1 MVAQRAPRPEDQI
14 EYPTLEDLAA
24 RVATLRPVSGVAV
37 RVLSL
42 TDEPAVSA
50 HELADVMSAD
60 QALSAKMLRMANS
73 AYYGHARRISSVRD
87 AVVLL
92 GSRTVRSAV
101 LVSTVMNRSAHEGLI
116 ERYPFW
122 RYCVAVGIISSAAAQ
137 TQRLDKHMAFT
148 AGVLHA
154 IGVLA
159 LDQQAP
165 DLLEEAMS
173 LAHEGDIALRDAEL
187 ALFGYT
193 DADLGRELAMR
204 WNFPQELVESIGAWP
219 APPETHPGTLAEV
232 LYRARE
238 LATACGLADGI
249 ETLESPLDAAD
260 GSEEGIAIELP
271 EIWRVSPWAR
281 ALAAL
286 GGPVGIAE
294 QADSFV
300 EATLLG

>member
-1 MVAQRAPRPEDQI
+1 MVAQRAFRPDEQEFEAAA
-14 EYPTLEDLAA
+14 EYPTLEELAA

-37 RVLSL
+37 RVLAL

-101 LVSTVMNRSAHEGLI
+101 LVSTVMNRSANEGLI
-116 ERYPFW
+116 DRYNFW
-122 RYCVAVGIISSAAAQ
+122 RYCVAVGIIASSAAQ
-137 TQRLDKHMAFT
+137 HRRLDKHMAFT

-165 DLLEEAMS
+165 ELLGDAVS
-173 LAHEGDIALRDAEL
+173 LAKEGDIALRDAEL

-193 DADLGRELAMR
+193 DADLGRELALR
-204 WNFPQELVESIGAWP
+204 WNFPQELVDSIGAWP
-219 APPETHPGTLAEV
+219 APPDSQVGTIAEV
-232 LYRARE
+232 LHRARD
-238 LATACGLADGI
+238 LASACGLADGI
-249 ETLESPLDAAD
+249 ETVKPLDD
-260 GSEEGIAIELP
+260 FEVVLP
-271 EIWRVSPWAR
+271 EIWLTPPWSG
-281 ALAAL
+281 ALSAL
-286 GGPVGIAE
+286 GGPEGIIE
-294 QADSFV
+294 KADSFV

>member
-1 MVAQRAPRPEDQI
+1 MVAQRAPVPGDELG
-14 EYPTLEDLAA
+14 YPSLEELVA
-24 RVATLRPVSGVAV
+24 RVANLRPVSGVAV
-37 RVLSL
+37 RVLAL
-42 TDEPAVSA
+42 TTEPAVSA

-60 QALSAKMLRMANS
+60 QALSTKMLRMANS
-73 AYYGHARRISSVRD
+73 AYYGHARRISTVRD

-101 LVSTVMNRSAHEGLI
+101 LVSTVMNRSTNEGLI
-116 ERYPFW
+116 ERYRFW
-122 RYCVAVGIISSAAAQ
+122 RYCVAVGIIASAAAQ

-173 LAHEGDIALRDAEL
+173 LAREGGIGLRDAEL

-193 DADLGRELAMR
+193 DADLGRELATK
-204 WNFPQELVESIGAWP
+204 WNFPPELVDAIGAWP
-219 APPETHPGTLAEV
+219 APPETQPGTLAEV
-232 LYRARE
+232 LHRARE
-238 LATACGLADGI
+238 LASACGLADGI
-249 ETLESPLDAAD
+249 ETAGANEDW
-260 GSEEGIAIELP
+260 EIEVP
-271 EIWRVSPWAR
+271 ATWQSTPWMG

-286 GGPVGIAE
+286 GGPGGIVE
-294 QADSFV
+294 KADSFV

>member
-1 MVAQRAPRPEDQI
+1 MVAQRAPVPGDDLG
-14 EYPTLEDLAA
+14 YPSLEELVA
-24 RVATLRPVSGVAV
+24 RVANLRPVSGVAV
-37 RVLSL
+37 RVLAL
-42 TDEPAVSA
+42 TTEPAVSA

-60 QALSAKMLRMANS
+60 QALSTKMLRMANS

-101 LVSTVMNRSAHEGLI
+101 LVTTVMSRSTNEGLI
-116 ERYPFW
+116 ERFRFW

-165 DLLEEAMS
+165 DLLEEALS
-173 LAHEGDIALRDAEL
+173 LAREGGIGLRDAEL

-193 DADLGRELAMR
+193 DADLGRELAAK
-204 WNFPQELVESIGAWP
+204 WNFPPELAEAIGAWP
-219 APPETHPGTLAEV
+219 APPDTQPGTLAEV
-232 LYRARE
+232 VHRARE

-249 ETLESPLDAAD
+249 ETPGA
-260 GSEEGIAIELP
+260 EEDWEIELP
-271 EIWRVSPWAR
+271 TTWRSMPWES
-281 ALAAL
+281 ALTAL
-286 GGPVGIAE
+286 GGPTGIVE
-294 QADSFV
+294 KADSFV